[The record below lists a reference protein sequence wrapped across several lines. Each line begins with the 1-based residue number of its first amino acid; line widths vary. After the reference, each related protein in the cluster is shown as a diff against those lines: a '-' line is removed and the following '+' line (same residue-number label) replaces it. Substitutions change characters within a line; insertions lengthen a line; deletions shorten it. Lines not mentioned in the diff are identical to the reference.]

1 METSVVKISGK
12 QRRITSGTREWADH
26 NVNCIAGCYNNCRY
40 CYAKVMAKRFGRA
53 TEETWKLMK
62 VRHEAVS
69 KDTRKNQGE

>member
-1 METSVVKISGK
+1 
-12 QRRITSGTREWADH
+12 
-26 NVNCIAGCYNNCRY
+26 
-40 CYAKVMAKRFGRA
+40 MAKRFGRA